1 MTVSGYCSQRVILH
15 GLSAAVILWTLLSGF
30 LVAGFGVF
38 SPLKEPVAFLNISL
52 TTVFIPFYVRR
63 LFLFFTVVGYIGAV
77 IVHQTGEQPVL
88 GKLSLRPC
96 GKSAD
101 QSGERAD
108 ADNDYIWAQS
118 CPPHVSGNLGH
129 WKHQWWDRS
138 MRRLPLQ
145 H

>member
-1 MTVSGYCSQRVILH
+1 MTVSGYCRQRVILYW
-15 GLSAAVILWTLLSGF
+15 LSAAVILWTLLSGF

-38 SPLKEPVAFLNISL
+38 TPLKEPVAFFSILL
-52 TTVFIPFYVRR
+52 TTVFIPFYVGR

-77 IVHQTGEQPVL
+77 IVHETGEQPVL

-108 ADNDYIWAQS
+108 ADFFA
-118 CPPHVSGNLGH
+118 
-129 WKHQWWDRS
+129 
-138 MRRLPLQ
+138 
-145 H
+145 